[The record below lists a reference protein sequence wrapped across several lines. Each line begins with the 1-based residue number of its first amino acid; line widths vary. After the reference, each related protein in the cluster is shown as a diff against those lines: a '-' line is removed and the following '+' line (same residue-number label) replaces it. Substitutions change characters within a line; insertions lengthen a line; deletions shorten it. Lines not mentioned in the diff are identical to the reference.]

1 MFKLPAQ
8 KKYLG
13 KIKLL
18 KNKQALFDK
27 IYSPLK
33 LGVLL
38 QNKFT
43 LFNFRKSINT
53 KNFKIFMQFKILC
66 YAEPID
72 AVKSLKK
79 GAYLSQK
86 LTTLDANLITNQ
98 HFLLI
103 IIFYARSRL
112 LGFQFIL
119 IFRNFGDNQVLEDGM
134 MCTCSRN
141 GNQCKI

>member
-18 KNKQALFDK
+18 KNKQALFDNFLWQLDDPDK

-43 LFNFRKSINT
+43 LFNFQLIQKP
-53 KNFKIFMQFKILC
+53 L
-66 YAEPID
+66 
-72 AVKSLKK
+72 KSLCSSKSY
-79 GAYLSQK
+79 AMR
-86 LTTLDANLITNQ
+86 NQ
-98 HFLLI
+98 LML
-103 IIFYARSRL
+103 
-112 LGFQFIL
+112 
-119 IFRNFGDNQVLEDGM
+119 
-134 MCTCSRN
+134 
-141 GNQCKI
+141 

>member
-98 HFLLI
+98 H
-103 IIFYARSRL
+103 
-112 LGFQFIL
+112 GF
-119 IFRNFGDNQVLEDGM
+119 
-134 MCTCSRN
+134 
-141 GNQCKI
+141 

>member
-18 KNKQALFDK
+18 NYKQASFDNFLWQLDDPDK
-27 IYSPLK
+27 IYSQLK

-72 AVKSLKK
+72 AVKSLILKSK
-79 GAYLSQK
+79 IDHPRCKFNYQS
-86 LTTLDANLITNQ
+86 TW
-98 HFLLI
+98 
-103 IIFYARSRL
+103 L